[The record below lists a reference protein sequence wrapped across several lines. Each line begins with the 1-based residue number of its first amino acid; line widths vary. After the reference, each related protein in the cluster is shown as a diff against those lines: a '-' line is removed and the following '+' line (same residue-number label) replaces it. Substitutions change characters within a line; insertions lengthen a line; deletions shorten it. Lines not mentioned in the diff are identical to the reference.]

1 MKPKFGNDLTNTIL
15 RQSQVVQTRM
25 AGRAVIKVVNRCND
39 AKENKNLNLSECQLC
54 QVPDAVFHLMRNTPL
69 TTCNLS
75 GNLLSKIPPKFALKF
90 CLITELNLSNN
101 KMSKLPEELA
111 DCVELQRL
119 DLSHNS
125 YVDLPNVVFRLPK
138 IKAIYAN
145 NNYIM
150 DIDVEEV
157 QRAKTLEAFDIREN
171 PLTVKSHDGLSKVTK
186 LTVTLTP
193 RELEDWE
200 DLSI

>member
-1 MKPKFGNDLTNTIL
+1 MKPKFGNDLTNVIL

-39 AKENKNLNLSECQLC
+39 AKENNSLNLSECQLC

-75 GNLLSKIPPKFALKF
+75 GNLLSKIPTKFALKF
-90 CLITELNLSNN
+90 CLITELNVSHN

-111 DCVELQRL
+111 DCIELQRL

-125 YVDLPNVVFRLPK
+125 YVNLPSVIFRLPK
-138 IKAIYAN
+138 IKGIYAN

-150 DIDVEEV
+150 DLEIDGLE
-157 QRAKTLEAFDIREN
+157 RTKTLEEFDMREN
-171 PLTVKSHDGLSKVTK
+171 PLTPKSHSALSQITKVR
-186 LTVTLTP
+186 VHLTP
-193 RELEDWE
+193 REVEEWE
-200 DLSI
+200 DLNV

>member
-39 AKENKNLNLSECQLC
+39 AKENNSLNLSECQLC

-90 CLITELNLSNN
+90 CLITELNLSHN
-101 KMSKLPEELA
+101 KMSKLPEELG
-111 DCVELQRL
+111 DCIELQRL

-125 YVDLPNVVFRLPK
+125 FVNLPNVVFRLPK
-138 IKAIYAN
+138 VKAIVVN

-150 DIDVEEV
+150 DLEVEEV
-157 QRAKTLEAFDIREN
+157 QKAKTLEELDVREN
-171 PLTVKSHDGLSKVTK
+171 PLTRKSHDGLGKITSVR
-186 LTVTLTP
+186 VTLTP
-193 RELEDWE
+193 RELEEWE
-200 DLSI
+200 DLDV

>member
-1 MKPKFGNDLTNTIL
+1 MAREAAMVAAKC
-15 RQSQVVQTRM
+15 RESQ
-25 AGRAVIKVVNRCND
+25 
-39 AKENKNLNLSECQLC
+39 ENGGHLDLSECQLC

-90 CLITELNLSNN
+90 CLITELNVSHN

-111 DCVELQRL
+111 DCVELQHL

-125 YVDLPNVVFRLPK
+125 YVNLPSVVFRLPK
-138 IKAIYAN
+138 IKSIHAN

-150 DIDVEEV
+150 DIEVEEV
-157 QRAKTLEAFDIREN
+157 QRAKTLEDFDISEN
-171 PLTVKSHDGLSKVTK
+171 PLTAKSHEGLSAVTK
-186 LTVTLTP
+186 LRVKLSP
-193 RELEDWE
+193 RELEEWE
-200 DLSI
+200 DLNV

>member
-39 AKENKNLNLSECQLC
+39 AKENNSLNLSECQLC

-90 CLITELNLSNN
+90 CLITELNVSHN
-101 KMSKLPEELA
+101 KMSKLPEELS
-111 DCVELQRL
+111 DCIELQRL

-125 YVDLPNVVFRLPK
+125 FVNLPNVVFRLPK
-138 IKAIYAN
+138 VKAIFVN

-150 DIDVEEV
+150 DLEVEEV
-157 QRAKTLEAFDIREN
+157 QKAKTLEELDVREN
-171 PLTVKSHDGLSKVTK
+171 PLTIKSHDGLSKITGVR
-186 LTVTLTP
+186 VTLTP
-193 RELEDWE
+193 RELEEWE
-200 DLSI
+200 DLDV

>member
-39 AKENKNLNLSECQLC
+39 AKENNSLNLSECQLC

-90 CLITELNLSNN
+90 CLITELNVSHN
-101 KMSKLPEELA
+101 KMSKLPEELG
-111 DCVELQRL
+111 DCIELQRL

-125 YVDLPNVVFRLPK
+125 FVNLPNVVFRLPK
-138 IKAIYAN
+138 VKAIFVN

-150 DIDVEEV
+150 DLEVEEV
-157 QRAKTLEAFDIREN
+157 QKAKTLEELDVREN
-171 PLTVKSHDGLSKVTK
+171 PLTRKSHDGLGQITSVR
-186 LTVTLTP
+186 VTLTP
-193 RELEDWE
+193 RELEEWE
-200 DLSI
+200 DLDI

>member
-25 AGRAVIKVVNRCND
+25 AGRAVTKVVNRCND
-39 AKENKNLNLSECQLC
+39 AKENNTLNLSECQLC
-54 QVPDAVFHLMRNTPL
+54 QLPDAVFHLMRNTPL

-90 CLITELNLSNN
+90 CLITELNVSHN
-101 KMSKLPEELA
+101 KMSKLPEELK
-111 DCVELQRL
+111 DCIELQRL

-125 YVDLPNVVFRLPK
+125 FVNLPNVLFRLPK
-138 IKAIYAN
+138 VKSIRVN

-150 DIDVEEV
+150 DIEAEEV
-157 QRAKTLEAFDIREN
+157 KNAKTLEEFDAREN
-171 PLTVKSHDGLSKVTK
+171 PLTLQTYDALSKVKTV
-186 LTVTLTP
+186 TVTLTP
-193 RELEDWE
+193 RELEEWE
-200 DLSI
+200 DLNV

>member
-39 AKENKNLNLSECQLC
+39 AKENNSLNLSECQLC

-90 CLITELNLSNN
+90 CLITELNLSHN
-101 KMSKLPEELA
+101 KMSKLPEELG
-111 DCVELQRL
+111 DCIELQRL

-125 YVDLPNVVFRLPK
+125 FVNLPNVVFRLPK
-138 IKAIYAN
+138 VKAIFVN

-150 DIDVEEV
+150 DLEVEEV
-157 QRAKTLEAFDIREN
+157 QKAKTLEELDVREN
-171 PLTVKSHDGLSKVTK
+171 PLTRKSHDGLGKITSVR
-186 LTVTLTP
+186 VTLTP
-193 RELEDWE
+193 RELEEWE
-200 DLSI
+200 DLDV

>member
-1 MKPKFGNDLTNTIL
+1 MAREAALVSSRCLEAAENGGNLD
-15 RQSQVVQTRM
+15 
-25 AGRAVIKVVNRCND
+25 
-39 AKENKNLNLSECQLC
+39 LSECQLC

-101 KMSKLPEELA
+101 KMSKLPEELV

-125 YVDLPNVVFRLPK
+125 YVNLPNVIFRLPK

-150 DIDVEEV
+150 DIEVEEV
-157 QRAKTLEAFDIREN
+157 QRAKTLEEFDIREN
-171 PLTVKSHDGLSKVTK
+171 PLTWKSYDGLSKVTK
-186 LTVTLTP
+186 LTVSLSP
-193 RELEDWE
+193 KEVEEWE
-200 DLSI
+200 DLTI